1 MKQWFQV
8 DGKDGNIMTLLELNE
23 KVSSL
28 KTQIEA
34 LKDQMKKI
42 YDNKDIKTTVMS
54 KEYYRLLKERQ
65 RLEAELRPLWNEQ
78 SRLRREIRKNS
89 HTQEKI
95 FVNSYGEATKREI
108 TSATY
113 QTAQKRMEQVILH
126 NMGM

>member
-8 DGKDGNIMTLLELNE
+8 HRKGENTMMLLELDK
-23 KVSSL
+23 KVLSL
-28 KTQIEA
+28 EMQIET
-34 LKDQMKKI
+34 LKIQARKI
-42 YDNKDIKTTVMS
+42 YDTRNTKTSVMP

-65 RLEAELRPLWNEQ
+65 ILEAELKPLWNEQ
-78 SRLRREIRKNS
+78 SRLRREMQKNS
-89 HTQEKI
+89 FTQEKT

-113 QTAQKRMEQVILH
+113 QTAQRRIEQAILH